1 VVVGMAALSQLCCL
15 RRPESLRLYKVKPIT
30 VAIYKKALAEFV
42 AWLEQVNLVPAGV
55 TEWDDAVVLFCR
67 EQRWSAGKMHQ
78 LVNGL
83 ELCFPRF
90 KRQFSVARAEA
101 DGLQAL
107 TPIEHK
113 IPMTRGPASLY
124 AAHASACSRFRLGV
138 GLIVQQGAGLRPSEL
153 LGLLPEH
160 AQQRDTLFG
169 ASYCLRLGALVGTKS
184 RREQVTFIYQSE
196 DPHAFELLARVV
208 SVTPIGQK
216 LFPFSYSSYNNF
228 LRETSKH
235 FDVKLDFT
243 AHSPRAGFASERIA
257 RGEAEVDVQRR
268 GRWKV
273 ASSFSIYVDVIL
285 ASQVE
290 VHFELRGLSEAMVF
304 CNFKLLDYFPADLLG
319 ADHGSEKGRKAVRHA
334 RATFGQGGSTGSA
347 REGSHQAHQED
358 GQTASASANRGALVA
373 FDFLGPAISA
383 ARGRTASSAAA
394 SGVRTSGAGGSA
406 AAASSAVAAEPGGA
420 SPESQSQSKGR
431 EKGGQPS
438 KRMLRMPTRR

>member
-1 VVVGMAALSQLCCL
+1 MAAFSKLCCL
-15 RRPESLRLYKVKPIT
+15 RRPESFRLYRVKPIT
-30 VAIYKKALAEFV
+30 VTIYKKALADFV

-55 TEWDDAVVLFCR
+55 AEWDDAVVLFCR

-78 LVNGL
+78 LINGL

-169 ASYCLRLGALVGTKS
+169 PSYCLRLGALVGTKA

-196 DPHAFELLARVV
+196 DPHAYELLARVV
-208 SVTPIGQK
+208 AVTPIGQK
-216 LFPFSYSSYNNF
+216 LFPFSYASYNNF

-235 FDVKLDFT
+235 FDVNLDFT
-243 AHSPRAGFASERIA
+243 AHSARAGFASERIA

-290 VHFELRGLSEAMVF
+290 VQFELRGLSEAMVF
-304 CNFKLLDYFPADLLG
+304 CNFRLLDYFPVTLLA
-319 ADHGSEKGRKAVRHA
+319 ADHGSEKGRKAVGHA
-334 RATFGQGGSTGSA
+334 RASLGQRGLHCTA
-347 REGSHQAHQED
+347 REGSSQALEKD
-358 GQTASASANRGALVA
+358 RQTASTSARHGANVVC
-373 FDFLGPAISA
+373 DFLGPAISA
-383 ARGRTASSAAA
+383 ARSGAASSSAA
-394 SGVRTSGAGGSA
+394 SGVRTSGLGGLV
-406 AAASSAVAAEPGGA
+406 AAASSADATVSGGA
-420 SPESQSQSKGR
+420 SSESQIQGKGR
-431 EKGGQPS
+431 AKGGQPS
-438 KRMLRMPTRR
+438 KRVLRMPPRR